1 MINRTISA
9 FLFAMITCYFVPLSV
24 LGYQQANDQNKPL
37 LTIAGKEV
45 PKEEFIYLVSK
56 GNSAAPKNNLSREE
70 FEENLNLFINF
81 KLKVAEA
88 ESKNL
93 DQSIEFTR
101 EFESFKENIKAPFLI
116 KNSLEEGELRKAYS
130 RMQEVIRASHVLI
143 QFPPNPSLDD
153 SLSVLKMA
161 LKVKQEI
168 EQNIDISELAIKYS
182 DDPSAK
188 VNKGDLGYFTS
199 LQMVQSFEEAAYNLQ
214 IGQVSSPVLTNFGYH
229 IIQVKDRQSN
239 PGLVRVSHLL
249 VRVDENSPT
258 GEDQARRKIADIY
271 NEIQK
276 EFTTWEDIVK
286 TYTEDPATKQN
297 AGNLPW
303 FSVGSMIP
311 EFEIAAFSLTE
322 IGEIS
327 PPIRTSYG
335 YHILRLEDK
344 KPMDSFDQMEE
355 LIRSKILRNS
365 RSVMIQS
372 QVMAI
377 QKARYGFNENEVN
390 VEQISNRLNQLKSTD
405 FISALENP
413 NLVETY
419 LFSLVGKSYT
429 SRDLADFVKDQEI
442 IPKSNLNTF
451 DSWYERFT
459 ANKLNEAEENDLLTN
474 NQEYQ
479 LLLKEYKE
487 GILLFS
493 LMNEEV
499 WQKGIQDSLGQ
510 INYFQKN
517 IKKYQWKSRINA
529 LIVKALDPN
538 QLDLA
543 RTVLKDKTLDKDI
556 IGKFDSDQ
564 KIGNPLAFN
573 TEFGTFEIADHPI
586 LSTLD
591 LKNSYQEIEYEGVI
605 HLILLGEKY
614 NAEDKKF
621 EEVKG
626 IVIRDYQDF
635 LDQSLLQNLIKKY
648 PITIDAI
655 IKEEAYI
662 LLNQQ

>member
-1 MINRTISA
+1 MINRTFSA
-9 FLFAMITCYFVPLSV
+9 FLFAFLSYWSFPLSA
-24 LGYQQANDQNKPL
+24 LGNLQISEQDNPL
-37 LTIAGKEV
+37 LTIGGKEV
-45 PKEEFIYLVSK
+45 PKEEFIYLLSK
-56 GNSAAPKNNLSREE
+56 GSSTVPKNSLSREE

-81 KLKVAEA
+81 KLKVTEA

-93 DQSIEFTR
+93 DQTLEFNR
-101 EFESFKENIKAPFLI
+101 EFESFKENIMAPFLI
-116 KNSLEEGELRKAYS
+116 KNSLEEGELRKAYA

-161 LKVKQEI
+161 LKVKREI
-168 EQNIDISELAIKYS
+168 EQDVEISELATKYS

-214 IGQVSSPVLTNFGYH
+214 IGQVSDPVLTNFGYH

-239 PGLVRVSHLL
+239 PGQVRVSHLL
-249 VRVDENSPT
+249 VRIDEKSIT

-271 NEIQK
+271 TEVQK
-276 EFTTWEDIVK
+276 ESTTWEDIVK
-286 TYTEDPATKQN
+286 NYSEDPASKQN

-327 PPIRTSYG
+327 PPIKTPYG

-365 RSVMIQS
+365 RSTMIQS

-390 VEQISNRLNQLKSTD
+390 VELISNRLNQIKSID
-405 FISALENP
+405 FVPALENP
-413 NLVETY
+413 NLAETY

-429 SRDLADFVKDQEI
+429 PRDLAYFVKNQEI
-442 IPKSNLNTF
+442 IPKSNLGIF
-451 DSWYERFT
+451 DAWYERFT
-459 ANKLNEAEENDLLTN
+459 ADKLNEAEESDLLAN
-474 NQEYQ
+474 NIEYQ

-510 INYFQKN
+510 ASYFQKN
-517 IKKYQWKSRINA
+517 INKYQWKTRINA
-529 LIVKALDPN
+529 LIVRVLDPTQIGMARAELKN
-538 QLDLA
+538 STIDQDL
-543 RTVLKDKTLDKDI
+543 LS
-556 IGKFDSDQ
+556 KFGEEQ
-564 KIGNPLAFN
+564 KMGNSLAFAFETGVLEV
-573 TEFGTFEIADHPI
+573 TEHPI
-586 LSTLD
+586 LSQLD
-591 LKNSYQEIEYEGVI
+591 LKNSYQEIDYEGVT

-614 NAEDKKF
+614 NAGPKKF
-621 EEVKG
+621 EETKG
-626 IVIRDYQDF
+626 LVIRDYQDF
-635 LDQSLLQNLIKKY
+635 LDQSLLQYLKEKY
-648 PITIDAI
+648 PITLNSF
-655 IKEEAYI
+655 IKEATYI
-662 LLNQQ
+662 SLNQ